1 MCRFF
6 AYCLQSHNSVSFIPL
21 KYVKFNL
28 PCKYL
33 PRGMNAK
40 HDVIYTSGYVC
51 LLAVILVMVILKLL
65 RGKVDF
71 THATIK
77 EIKAIACFSVMGYRV
92 LITLAGSS
100 V

>member
-6 AYCLQSHNSVSFIPL
+6 AYCLHSHNSVSFIPL

-51 LLAVILVMVILKLL
+51 SLAVILIMVILKRL
-65 RGKVDF
+65 RVERL
-71 THATIK
+71 T
-77 EIKAIACFSVMGYRV
+77 SP
-92 LITLAGSS
+92 TLPLKKLKQSP
-100 V
+100 VFL